1 MADDA
6 PILVVGPAWVG
17 DMVMAQSL
25 FMTLKAQRP
34 ERAIDVLAPGWS
46 LPLIARMGEV
56 RAGIEMPLGH
66 GDFDLKLRRRLGHA
80 LRGAGYG
87 QAIVLP
93 RSFKSALTPFFARIP
108 RRTGYRGELR
118 YGLLNDIRPLD
129 ERRLP
134 RTVDRFVA
142 LGCEPDAAL
151 PPPIPLPHLRVDP
164 ARQEA
169 LVAALGL
176 AEDLAHPCIALMPGA
191 EYGPA
196 KQWPGFGALAARLV
210 AAGRRVWIFGSHKE
224 QALGAA
230 IAAQAG
236 AGAQNLC
243 GRTALADAIDLI
255 GLCRAAVSNDSGLM
269 HIAAAAGVPL
279 VAIYGSSTP
288 DYTPPLTAKA
298 AILWRRL
305 PCSPC
310 FERNCPLGHTDCL
323 HGIRSDEVLSALE
336 GLSQNG

>member
-1 MADDA
+1 MAETA
-6 PILVVGPAWVG
+6 PVLVVGPAWVG

-34 ERAIDVLAPGWS
+34 DRAIDVLAPGWS

-66 GDFDLKLRRRLGHA
+66 GEFDLKLRRRLGHA
-80 LRGAGYG
+80 LRDAGYG

-129 ERRLP
+129 ERLLP

-142 LGCEPDAAL
+142 LGLEPDAAL
-151 PPPIPLPHLRVDP
+151 PPPIPLPRLRAEP
-164 ARQEA
+164 GRQRA
-169 LVAALGL
+169 LVETLGL
-176 AEDLAHPCIALMPGA
+176 AADLEHPCIALMPGA

-196 KQWPGFGALAARLV
+196 KQWPTFGALAAQLV
-210 AAGRRVWIFGSHKE
+210 AAGRRVWIFGSSKE
-224 QALGAA
+224 QALGEA

-236 AGAQNLC
+236 AGARNLC
-243 GRTALADAIDLI
+243 GRTALADAVDLI
-255 GLCRAAVSNDSGLM
+255 ELCRAAVSNDSGLM
-269 HIAAAAGVPL
+269 HVAAATGVPL

-288 DYTPPLTAKA
+288 DYTPPLTEKA

-310 FERNCPLGHTDCL
+310 FERTCPLGHTDCL
-323 HGIRSDEVLSALE
+323 RGITPTEVLTALE
-336 GLSQNG
+336 RLPPNG

>member
-1 MADDA
+1 MADAA
-6 PILVVGPAWVG
+6 PVLVVGPAWVG

-34 ERAIDVLAPGWS
+34 DCAIDVLAPGWS

-66 GDFDLKLRRRLGHA
+66 GEFDLKLRRRLGHTLHA
-80 LRGAGYG
+80 AGYG

-129 ERRLP
+129 ERLLP

-142 LGCEPDAAL
+142 LGGEPGAAL
-151 PPPIPLPHLRVDP
+151 PPPIPLPRLRVDP
-164 ARQEA
+164 VRQEA

-196 KQWPGFGALAARLV
+196 KQWPAFGALAAELV

-224 QALGAA
+224 QVLGAA
-230 IAAQAG
+230 IAAEAG
-236 AGAQNLC
+236 VGAQNLC

-255 GLCRAAVSNDSGLM
+255 RLCRAAVSNDSGLM

-305 PCSPC
+305 SCSPC

-323 HGIRSDEVLSALE
+323 RSITSNEVLTALE
-336 GLSQNG
+336 SLAQNG

>member
-1 MADDA
+1 MAETA
-6 PILVVGPAWVG
+6 PVLVVGPAWVG

-25 FMTLKAQRP
+25 FITLKAQRLDRP
-34 ERAIDVLAPGWS
+34 IDVLAPGWS
-46 LPLIARMGEV
+46 LPLIGRMAEV

-66 GDFDLKLRRRLGHA
+66 GEFDLKLRRRLGHT
-80 LRGAGYG
+80 LRDAGYG

-142 LGCEPDAAL
+142 LGGEPGAAL
-151 PPPIPLPHLRVDP
+151 PPPIPLPRLRIDP
-164 ARQEA
+164 VRQEA
-169 LVAALGL
+169 LVATLGL

-196 KQWPGFGALAARLV
+196 KQWPAFGALAAQLV
-210 AAGRRVWIFGSHKE
+210 ASGRRVWIFGSNKE

-236 AGAQNLC
+236 VGAQNLC
-243 GRTALADAIDLI
+243 GRTALADAVDLI
-255 GLCRAAVSNDSGLM
+255 GLCHAAVSNDSGLM

-288 DYTPPLTAKA
+288 DFTPPLTDKTT
-298 AILWRRL
+298 ILWRRL
-305 PCSPC
+305 SCSPC

-323 HGIRSDEVLSALE
+323 RGITPTEVLTALD
-336 GLSQNG
+336 GLAQNG